1 MRRFFKYIFFSKPQS
16 FGQKAFAVPLILGVL
31 AVFSILILVIS
42 RAGTQ
47 TYTQNALA
55 NYNLHARMHALAV
68 TEYITAELHRRMCD
82 AVEFKPW
89 KTELIDALLKRQPEY
104 TIDLMA
110 RMDLAK
116 KMRKMLIGEGL
127 GDPTNPGGF
136 QGGQRVTDHADNKLK
151 KSDKFEI
158 LKAVVKFHNFNPIR
172 FDTLNPS
179 IYHDPTRYYHHPLME
194 QSGIAPIGDLIGFY
208 TINVRVRFGFVER
221 EVAIT
226 KDVKIINNEP
236 IARNFALFA
245 MGAPNAKY
253 MQNDLNQ
260 GGRYTILANK
270 KGRIRLQG
278 PYIIDTEG
286 YPDGTGGSRP
296 VGLSYPEKKWD
307 SSAFIPSPRGITT
320 SGFLFKSSIKRP
332 NKTSGNG
339 LSIGLG
345 STQGLG
351 LVMSSDP
358 GIKGQPDVQE
368 YWAANRKVGEQKFS
382 ISGTAQNFNG
392 WKGLMVQEGQAD
404 SAVVGIFN
412 GDLEELEKSAQA
424 RVEGSLYGR
433 FNQMHYSKRSICM
446 SLSTLISGFM
456 GLKDMFGSETDQSPI
471 NSENPTGIT
480 SNEIA
485 NVALDLVQACWVN
498 YQVKKKGTVP
508 YYYGVNSPYSAKVSK
523 MEGFLNIMNE
533 TLEAYGTKGSASDG
547 GGFLSAA
554 GTALQQSSDRLAQAE
569 LARNTVSGEIK
580 PYDERWA
587 PDLFGVLPS
596 NFKKFGR
603 TAARKYDSIQ
613 DHFKIHRRTG
623 SQRELFLDGNIWV
636 NELDLRNDIV
646 YFGKGTLISAYT
658 PGSLLFTAT
667 KQARIKNIRAADPQR
682 DHLNLFYRN
691 SDAPESAGGMLKL
704 DGDFEGSLYSYQGVR
719 PTGSDIRI
727 KGNLI
732 VEIFN
737 KAQTSDG
744 ENLTV
749 EYNPDYLK
757 ADKQAYNWFTI
768 SLSPKISGITN
779 NFKTNSIGTG
789 AGEDGVKVIL
799 PTLGE

>member
-1 MRRFFKYIFFSKPQS
+1 M
-16 FGQKAFAVPLILGVL
+16 PLILGVL
-31 AVFSILILVIS
+31 AVFSILLLVLS

-55 NYNLHARMHALAV
+55 NYNLHARMHALAISEYV
-68 TEYITAELHRRMCD
+68 TTVLHARMSD
-82 AVEFKPW
+82 PLRSRSTLWRF
-89 KTELIDALLKRQPEY
+89 ELIDALLKGQPEH
-104 TIDLMA
+104 TIDFMVDGINLEK
-110 RMDLAK
+110 D
-116 KMRKMLIGEGL
+116 MRKLLIGEGL

-136 QGGQRVTDHADNKLK
+136 QGGQRITDHADNKLK
-151 KSDKFEI
+151 ESDKFEI
-158 LKAVVKFHNFNPIR
+158 LKAKVKFHHFKPIR

-179 IYHDPTRYYHHPLME
+179 VYHDPTRYYHHPLME
-194 QSGIAPIGDLIGFY
+194 SSGIAPIGDLIGFY
-208 TINVRVRFGFVER
+208 TIYVKIRFGFVER
-221 EVAIT
+221 EIAIT
-226 KDVKIINNEP
+226 KDIKIINNEP

-260 GGRYTILANK
+260 GGKFTVLAQN

-286 YPDGTGGSRP
+286 YPDGLGGSRP
-296 VGLSYPEKKWD
+296 VGLSYPEKRWD

-332 NKTSGNG
+332 KKISGNG

-345 STQGLG
+345 TTQGLG

-358 GIKGQPDVQE
+358 GVKGQPEVQE
-368 YWAANRKVGEQKFS
+368 YWAANTKVGQQKFS

-404 SAVVGIFN
+404 NAVIGIFN
-412 GDLEELEKSAQA
+412 GDLGELEKSAQA

-433 FNQMHYSKRSICM
+433 FNQMHYSKRSVCM
-446 SLSTLISGFM
+446 SLSTIISGFM
-456 GLKDMFGSETDQSPI
+456 GLKGMFGSEDDKTS
-471 NSENPTGIT
+471 SESQNLTSIT

-485 NVALDLVQACWVN
+485 DVALDLVQACWINYKVN
-498 YQVKKKGTVP
+498 KKGTVP
-508 YYYGVNSPYSAKVSK
+508 YYYGLYSPYSSKVSK

-533 TLEAYGTKGSASDG
+533 TLEAYSTKGQSSDG

-554 GTALQQSSDRLAQAE
+554 SSALQQSSDRLAQAE
-569 LARNTVSGEIK
+569 LSRNTVSGEIK

-587 PDLFGVLPS
+587 PDLYGVLPS

-603 TAARKYDSIQ
+603 TAARKYDSIKE
-613 DHFKIHRRTG
+613 HFRAHPGTAKRG
-623 SQRELFLDGNIWV
+623 ELFLDGNIWV

-646 YFGKGTLISAYT
+646 YFGKGTLISAFT
-658 PGSLLFTAT
+658 PGSVLFTAT
-667 KQARIKNIRAADPQR
+667 KQARIKNLRPADPQR

-691 SDAPESAGGMLKL
+691 SNAPESAGGMLKL

-719 PTGSDIRI
+719 PMGSDIRI

-737 KAQTSDG
+737 KAQTSNG

-749 EYNPDYLK
+749 EYNPDYLE

-768 SLSPKISGITN
+768 SLSPKISGLTN
-779 NFKTNSIGTG
+779 NVKTNAVVNG

-799 PTLGE
+799 KTLGE

>member
-1 MRRFFKYIFFSKPQS
+1 MRRVFNYIWLKPKYNRQN
-16 FGQKAFAVPLILGVL
+16 AFAVPLILGVL
-31 AVFSILILVIS
+31 ALFFILLIVLS

-68 TEYITAELHRRMCD
+68 SEYITAELHRKMCD

-89 KTELIDALLKRQPEY
+89 KIELIDALLKRQPEY
-104 TIDLMA
+104 TIDLMT

-116 KMRKMLIGEGL
+116 EMRKILVGDGL

-136 QGGQRVTDHADNKLK
+136 QGGQRITDHADNKLK
-151 KSDKFEI
+151 ESDKFEL
-158 LKAVVKFHNFNPIR
+158 LKAVVKFHHFKPIR

-179 IYHDPTRYYHHPLME
+179 VYHDPTRYYHHPLME
-194 QSGIAPIGDLIGFY
+194 SSGIAPIGDLVGFY

-236 IARNFALFA
+236 IARNFAIFA

-260 GGRYTILANK
+260 GGRYTILANN

-307 SSAFIPSPRGITT
+307 SSAFVPSPRGITT
-320 SGFLFKSSIKRP
+320 SGFLFNSSIKRP
-332 NKTSGNG
+332 DKTSGNG
-339 LSIGLG
+339 FSIGLG

-351 LVMSSDP
+351 VVMSGDP
-358 GIKGQPDVQE
+358 GVKGQPDVQE
-368 YWAANRKVGEQKFS
+368 YWAANTKVGQQKFS
-382 ISGTAQNFNG
+382 ISGTAQSFNG

-404 SAVVGIFN
+404 NAVIGIFN
-412 GDLEELEKSAQA
+412 GDLGELEKSAHA
-424 RVEGSLYGR
+424 RVEGSLFGR
-433 FNQMHYSKRSICM
+433 FNQMYYAKRSVCM
-446 SLSTLISGFM
+446 SLSTIISGFM
-456 GLKDMFGSETDQSPI
+456 GLGSMFGSESNQTPADSQ
-471 NSENPTGIT
+471 NPTGIT

-485 NVALDLVQACWVN
+485 NVALDLVQACWIN

-508 YYYGVNSPYSAKVSK
+508 YYYGVHSPYSSKVSK

-533 TLEAYGTKGSASDG
+533 TLEAYSSKGSATEG

-554 GTALQQSSDRLAQAE
+554 GTALQQSSDRMNQAE
-569 LARNTVSGEIK
+569 LARNTVSGNIK

-587 PDLFGVLPS
+587 PDLYGVLPS

-603 TAARKYDSIQ
+603 TAARKYDSLR
-613 DHFKIHRRTG
+613 DHFEIHRKTG
-623 SQRELFLDGNIWV
+623 SKKELYLDGNIWV
-636 NELDLRNDIV
+636 NEIDLRNDIV
-646 YFGKGTLISAYT
+646 YFGKGTLISAFT
-658 PGSLLFTAT
+658 PGSTLFTAT

-691 SDAPESAGGMLKL
+691 SDSPESAGGMLKL

-719 PTGSDIRI
+719 PMGSDIRI

-732 VEIFN
+732 IEIFN

-744 ENLTV
+744 ENLTID
-749 EYNPDYLK
+749 YNPNYLK

-768 SLSPKISGITN
+768 SLSPKMSGLTSN
-779 NFKTNSIGTG
+779 VRTSQSLMG
-789 AGEDGVKVIL
+789 AGEDGVRVIL